1 MKVLPLLL
9 TLADGKFRSGEALGA
24 GLNISR
30 AAVWKQIIQ
39 LRDFGIDVHSVK
51 GKGYR
56 IPGGIDLLDRHRI
69 LSMLESDVAAC
80 IGGRFDLQ
88 FTTGSTNTDA
98 MSRASSGH
106 SVYLVMTEHQSQGKG
121 RRGRHWVS
129 PFGHNIYMSLLWS
142 FHGGVSALE
151 GLSLTCAL
159 MVVRALRQSGTD
171 SLSVKWP
178 NDVLFDE
185 RKLAGILMEVSGDA
199 AGHCKVVIGIG
210 VNVGMPLSAG
220 VAIDQPY
227 SDLSGVSEEKPDRSV
242 LAASLV
248 NELVR
253 GLRQFERDGF
263 AGFRQ
268 EWLEADLF
276 LGRHVEI
283 IAGNDRTVGTEAGV
297 DEFGRLQLDT
307 ANGRLLISGGEM
319 MPSLRSLPPDRHE
332 S

>member
-9 TLADGKFRSGEALGA
+9 TLADGKFHSGEALGA
-24 GLNISR
+24 RLSISR
-30 AAVWKQIIQ
+30 AAVWKQIGH
-39 LRDFGIDVHSVK
+39 LRGFGIDIHSVK

-56 IPGGIDLLDRHRI
+56 IPSGIDLLDRRRI
-69 LSMLESDVAAC
+69 LSKLDSDVAVC
-80 IGGRFDLQ
+80 IDGRFDLQ

-98 MSRASSGH
+98 MSRATSGH
-106 SVYLVMTEHQSQGKG
+106 SVYLVMAEHQSQGKG

-129 PFGHNIYMSLLWS
+129 PLGHNIYMSLLWS

-159 MVVRALRQSGTD
+159 MVVRALRQSGKD
-171 SLSVKWP
+171 GLRVKWP
-178 NDVLFDE
+178 NDVLFE
-185 RKLAGILMEVSGDA
+185 QRKLAGILLEITGDA

-210 VNVGMPLSAG
+210 VNVGMPVSAG
-220 VAIDQPY
+220 AAIDQPY
-227 SDLSGVSEEKPDRSV
+227 SDLCGAAEGRPDRSV

-253 GLRQFERDGF
+253 GLHQFERDGF

-268 EWLEADLF
+268 EWLDADHY
-276 LGRHVEI
+276 LGRQVEI
-283 IAGNDRTVGTEAGV
+283 IAANGRTVGKEAGV
-297 DEFGRLQLDT
+297 DASGRLQLDT
-307 ANGRLLISGGEM
+307 PSGRLLISGGEM
-319 MPSLRSLPPDRHE
+319 MPSLRALPADCDE